1 MERNASL
8 DLLKVFMAF
17 AVVGIHTG
25 FLKEYSADISYIF
38 TQGIFRLAVP
48 IFFMINGYYFYS
60 FLLKK
65 KPLFLWLKHLLVLY
79 LSWTLIYVCL
89 FDLVNGE
96 IIKTIIYG
104 YFHLWYIPATIE
116 AGVLLYMIRN
126 IDDKYKIVLIIIT
139 YGTGLF
145 IVYSGH
151 YHIFAMSTIDILFNK
166 QAMYKN
172 FLFLGFP
179 MFSLGFLIAKY
190 KIENEYSFRKLLF
203 FFSFF
208 FFLLI
213 FEGTVN
219 LYFLIDRTQGFDF
232 LFSILFV
239 APALFVLVL
248 KSSLIT
254 RNRTMSDVATITYF
268 IHKIF
273 IAFAAY
279 LGIKGGTSVM
289 FFVIGLSLLSS
300 LVLIPLNKKVKIFL

>member
-1 MERNASL
+1 LDRNAAL

-65 KPLFLWLKHLLVLY
+65 KSLFLWLKHLFIIY
-79 LSWTLIYVCL
+79 FSWSLIYIIL
-89 FDLVNGE
+89 FGAENN
-96 IIKTIIYG
+96 IIITFVYG
-104 YFHLWYIPATIE
+104 WGHLWYIPATME
-116 AGVLLYMIRN
+116 AGILLYFLRN
-126 IDDKYKIVLIIIT
+126 IGDKYKVILIVIT
-139 YGTGLF
+139 YSICIF
-145 IVYSGH
+145 MYYSVN
-151 YHIFAMSTIDILFNK
+151 YHLFNSNILNELINK
-166 QAMYKN
+166 TTIKRN
-172 FLFLGFP
+172 FLFVGFP
-179 MFSLGFLIAKY
+179 MFSIGYLIAKY
-190 KIENEYSFRKLLF
+190 NIQDRYSAQNILLF
-203 FFSFF
+203 CFFA
-208 FFLLI
+208 FLLLI
-213 FEGTVN
+213 LEGIMNLIYSDKTNAFE
-219 LYFLIDRTQGFDF
+219 FLLAL
-232 LFSILFV
+232 LFI

-248 KSSLIT
+248 KSSWIAK
-254 RNRTMSDVATITYF
+254 NRTMSDVATITYF